1 MNFNQEL
8 RKIKTA
14 NLLAIINIV
23 FIMVFTIC
31 LFFLTVP
38 KENEQLMN
46 TMIFMI
52 VSTNG
57 AICGYLYGTRK
68 PDDDKNIDNRKPN
81 GQ

>member
-1 MNFNQEL
+1 MNINQEL

-14 NLLAIINIV
+14 NLLAIIVLI
-23 FIMVFTIC
+23 FIMAFTIC
-31 LFFLTVP
+31 LFFFTVP
-38 KENEQLMN
+38 KENKELMN

-57 AICGYLYGTRK
+57 TICGYLFGTRNREEE
-68 PDDDKNIDNRKPN
+68 KNIDNRKPN